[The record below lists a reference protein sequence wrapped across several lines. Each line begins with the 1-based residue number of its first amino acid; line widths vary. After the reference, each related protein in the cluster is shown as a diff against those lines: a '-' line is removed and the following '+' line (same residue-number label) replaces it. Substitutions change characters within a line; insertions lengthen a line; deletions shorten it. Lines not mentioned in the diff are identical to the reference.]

1 MDLITARCIYIPYYI
16 YCPIPKKIGGE
27 EIVIKVLQVSD
38 CFYPNVDGPINVM
51 VNIAKTFKKEGL
63 GEMELLVPDYPEKV
77 EVEGLTI
84 HRCFSIGVPGQGYRA
99 GLPFFSRKVKK
110 LIKNGGYDVIH
121 LQSPFIISRYVLK
134 VAKKYNIPVVITVH
148 TKFRDEFEKRLKW
161 KPLVNFM
168 TNYILKCVD
177 GCDGIT
183 SVSKGM
189 VDVLKEYGS
198 KRCDDVKVIINASDM
213 PRCGADKEQTEKLRA
228 ELGLE
233 GKFTFLF
240 VGRLMPVKNVQFSLN
255 VLKKVKDKGYS
266 NFKYVIVGNG
276 EYEKELKKLT
286 AKLGLENEVVFA
298 GKVTNR
304 DQLACYYSACQTL
317 LFPSIFDNASI
328 AMLEAAANC
337 LPTAAIKGSCSAE
350 RLENNVSGFV
360 WENDEDVWAENI
372 INLINNPSLAQE
384 AGQGAAQRVYADW
397 SDVTNEYSQL
407 YNDLVKKS

>member
-1 MDLITARCIYIPYYI
+1 MYLYTILYILS
-16 YCPIPKKIGGE
+16 CSVKNVEGE
-27 EIVIKVLQVSD
+27 TIIKVLQVSD
-38 CFYPNVDGPINVM
+38 SFYPNVDGPINVM
-51 VNIAKTFKKEGL
+51 VNIAKTFKQEGL
-63 GEMELLVPDYPEKV
+63 GEMELLVPNYPEKV

-84 HRCFSIGVPGQGYRA
+84 HRCLSIGVPGSDYRA

-121 LQSPFIISRYVLK
+121 FQSPFTIPRYVLK
-134 VAKKYNIPVVITVH
+134 LAKKYKIPVVITVH
-148 TKFRDEFEKRLKW
+148 TKFRDEFEKRLKF

-168 TNYILKCVD
+168 TRYILKCID

-189 VDVLKEYGS
+189 VDVLDSYGS
-198 KRCDDVKVIINASDM
+198 KRTGDVKVVINASDM
-213 PRCGADKEQTEKLRA
+213 PRFGADKEQTEKLKQ

-255 VLKKVKDKGYS
+255 VLKKVKDRGYTD
-266 NFKYVIVGNG
+266 FKYVIVGDG
-276 EYEKELKKLT
+276 EYKKELKKLT
-286 AKLGLENEVVFA
+286 QNLGLENEVVFA
-298 GKVTNR
+298 GKVTSR
-304 DQLACYYSACQTL
+304 DQLACFYSACQTL

-328 AMLEAAANC
+328 AMLEAAANG

-360 WENDEDVWAENI
+360 WENDEDIWTEEI
-372 INLINNPSLAQE
+372 INLLNNPSIALV
-384 AGQGAAQRVYADW
+384 AGQGAAQSVYADW
-397 SDVTNEYSQL
+397 HDVTNEYNSL
-407 YNDLVKKS
+407 YNDLVKKG